1 MINPNSP
8 LIFRIDVIW
17 TPDDYTI
24 EDLVVVLGEKVSI
37 LFFIFW

>member
-1 MINPNSP
+1 M
-8 LIFRIDVIW
+8 IW